1 MIVKGKKIMNKRQ
14 QNIGI
19 ITPPIKNAGV
29 SPLSNLVNIISS
41 LSNSVWVITGNTNLR
56 LVKKTN
62 SDIHICKI
70 QYSIGSNR
78 FFTILKNIHLQF
90 VISYKLIKYMK
101 KSNIL
106 IYFLDSHAYI
116 LPVFIGRLL
125 RKKIIFLL
133 AASISGSTKSNDKFF
148 TTVSIFSES
157 MNFKLA
163 DYIIVYSP
171 ILVEKWNL
179 QNYAYKILIAHEHFL
194 CLDKFRVKINL
205 NDRLSLFG
213 YIGRLSGEK
222 GVEKFVQALPAI
234 LGNQRKDFHV
244 MIGGDGPLRSEIE
257 KCLLEQ
263 SLVGQVE
270 MTGWISH
277 EDLPNYLNR
286 MKLLVIPS
294 YSEGLP
300 NIMLEAMAC
309 GTPVLATPV
318 GAIPDIIKD
327 GETGFIMENNSPV
340 CITENIIRALG
351 DSNLENIAMNAKKLV
366 EKEFTFESTVMQWK
380 KIFDEI

>member
-1 MIVKGKKIMNKRQ
+1 
-14 QNIGI
+14 
-19 ITPPIKNAGV
+19 
-29 SPLSNLVNIISS
+29 
-41 LSNSVWVITGNTNLR
+41 
-56 LVKKTN
+56 
-62 SDIHICKI
+62 
-70 QYSIGSNR
+70 
-78 FFTILKNIHLQF
+78 
-90 VISYKLIKYMK
+90 MK

-116 LPVFIGRLL
+116 LPVLIGRML

-133 AASISGSTKSNDKFF
+133 AASISGSTKSNDNFF
-148 TTVSIFSES
+148 TTISIFSES

-179 QNYAYKILIAHEHFL
+179 QKYTYKILIAHEHFL

-213 YIGRLSGEK
+213 YVGRLSGEK
-222 GVEKFVQALPAI
+222 GVENFVQALPAI

-257 KCLLEQ
+257 TCLLEQ
-263 SLVGQVE
+263 GLAGQVE

-309 GTPVLATPV
+309 GTPVLSTPV

-327 GETGFIMENNSPV
+327 GETGYIMQNNTPL

-351 DSNLENIAMNAKKLV
+351 DSNLENIAMNAQKLV

-380 KIFDEI
+380 NIFDEI